1 MLLRD
6 DVGQYPRWSPDGES
20 LVCGMDG
27 LWIISK
33 DGNTRRSISEHQ
45 WTIRGWSHDGSRI
58 IGIRV
63 AKGRRVV
70 LAQVDVRSG
79 VEKIIGNL
87 GPYPAAFAY
96 GSLVVM
102 IPFRGFSLA
111 PDGKSFLTSI
121 FRAHGDIWLISGF
134 DADVRQDRASEKS
147 ARVATGPLRHY
158 R

>member
-1 MLLRD
+1 
-6 DVGQYPRWSPDGES
+6 
-20 LVCGMDG
+20 
-27 LWIISK
+27 
-33 DGNTRRSISEHQ
+33 
-45 WTIRGWSHDGSRI
+45 
-58 IGIRV
+58 
-63 AKGRRVV
+63 VV

-121 FRAHGDIWLISGF
+121 FRAHGEIWLISGF